1 MMSVETA
8 FERLRGANPAPHPDE
23 LDTPSR
29 TEVIRRIT
37 AVETEDDMTVLLPP
51 VSRPL
56 LSSRLRLLGA
66 AAVTV
71 VALGLVF
78 VLMSNDSDVEPAD
91 RDPIKTA
98 DLFMAAMST
107 LDEDG
112 TTALF
117 AQDVRLDPLAE
128 DWPALLDWY
137 RASEWVHTPERCS
150 EVTSLPATDSV
161 VTIYCTYLPT
171 NAWSEALGHE
181 VTTPDRFV
189 LRVQEGLIVGLE
201 NQDVGTPA
209 ETSFLPAWAAFIE
222 WVEENHPQDLEA
234 MFSDNGEI
242 NLSDESIALWAKNTD
257 EFVSSVAG

>member
-1 MMSVETA
+1 MSVETA
-8 FERLRGANPAPHPDE
+8 FERLKQANPAPHPDE
-23 LDTPSR
+23 LDTPPR
-29 TEVIRRIT
+29 IEAIQRIT
-37 AVETEDDMTVLLPP
+37 AIETEDEMTVLLPP
-51 VSRPL
+51 VSHPL

-66 AAVTV
+66 AAIAV

-78 VLMSNDSDVEPAD
+78 VLMNNRDDVEPAD
-91 RDPIKTA
+91 RAPIETA

-107 LDEDG
+107 LDVDG

-117 AQDVRLDPLAE
+117 AEDVRLDPLAE
-128 DWPALLDWY
+128 NWPALLNWY
-137 RASEWVHTPERCS
+137 RASHWVHTPERCS
-150 EVTSLPATDSV
+150 EVTSLPAADSV
-161 VTIYCTYLPT
+161 VTIYCTYLPS

-189 LRVQEGLIVGLE
+189 LRVQDGLIVGME

-209 ETSFLPAWAAFIE
+209 ETSFLPAWVAFIE

-242 NLSDESIALWAKNTD
+242 NVSDESIALWAKNTD
-257 EFVSSVAG
+257 EFVSSLSG